1 MDETMEEAMDRIE
14 ELKEEIDAKIQRE
27 ENILEFKKQKVKRK
41 KRELKSPS
49 KR

>member
-27 ENILEFKKQKVKRK
+27 ENILEVKKQKVKRK